1 MLLGNSIV
9 AVTFVMLGHDFGKSV
24 GKCREPIWQ
33 TWHAVPTFSF
43 LKHCRLEHTN
53 RRFERDTQN
62 ANLSNVRDLNDK
74 RLPSMPL
81 VKGDMVSKQTGI
93 IYNSFR
99 HFKTSASRD

>member
-1 MLLGNSIV
+1 MTLGRVWVNVENQYGRLGMLYPLS
-9 AVTFVMLGHDFGKSV
+9 
-24 GKCREPIWQ
+24 P
-33 TWHAVPTFSF
+33 F

-53 RRFERDTQN
+53 RSFERDTQN